1 MENVEEKATPEVKE
15 EKSETPQE
23 FTFPEFK
30 GSAATFVGGGRGI
43 FWVGIKVGDFDPD
56 LMCHFIDSLKFPL
69 VQEVRKAAQA
79 RNLLV
84 RPSPLI
90 KQ

>member
-15 EKSETPQE
+15 AKSEAPQE

-30 GSAATFVGGGRGI
+30 GSVGTFGGRGI